1 MILVDTGV
9 WIDYFNGHETSHT
22 DKLDS
27 SLVEGIVAMGDLIF
41 LEILQGFRSN
51 NEFRKAKSTL
61 LTLEQYEM
69 FDKNMALNSADNY
82 RRLRKT
88 GITIRSTVD
97 VIIATFCIEH
107 QLPLLFSDRDFVPFV
122 RQLGM
127 PSVLDQ
133 TKRFA

>member
-9 WIDYFNGHETSHT
+9 WIDYFNGRETIHT

-41 LEILQGFRSN
+41 LEILQGFRGEK
-51 NEFRKAKSTL
+51 EFRKAKSTL
-61 LTLEQYEM
+61 LTLEQYGM
-69 FDKNMALNSADNY
+69 FDKNMALKSADNY
-82 RRLRKT
+82 RALRKS

-122 RQLGM
+122 KKLGM
-127 PSVLDQ
+127 PSVLAE
-133 TKRFA
+133 T